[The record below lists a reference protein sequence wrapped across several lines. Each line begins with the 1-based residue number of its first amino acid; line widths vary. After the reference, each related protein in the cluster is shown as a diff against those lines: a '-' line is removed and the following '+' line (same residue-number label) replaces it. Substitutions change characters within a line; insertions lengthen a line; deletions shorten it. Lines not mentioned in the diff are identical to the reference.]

1 MNHVLTQTDW
11 TALRPVLTESIW
23 QTLLMVVATIV
34 LGGFFGLVLGVLL
47 NTTRRGGILAN
58 PAVHTILNVLVNI
71 VRPIPFIIFA
81 AALGP
86 VTLAVT
92 GSTIGTSSMIFPL
105 TLAAT
110 FGISRIVEQNLVSVD
125 PGVIEAAQA
134 MGASPWR
141 IIRTVLIPEAL
152 APLILGYTFALVA
165 VIDMTAVV
173 GAMGGGG
180 LGNFALAYGYQ
191 RYQWVVTWV
200 AVVIIIMFV
209 QVAQFLG
216 NALARK
222 ALRH

>member
-1 MNHVLTQTDW
+1 MMPATDW
-11 TALRPVLTESIW
+11 GALRPTIVTAVGE
-23 QTLLMVVATIV
+23 TLLMVGATIIMGGL
-34 LGGFFGLVLGVLL
+34 LGLALGVLL
-47 NTTRRGGILAN
+47 NTTRRGGILEN
-58 PAVHTILNVLVNI
+58 RVLHTVLNVLVNI
-71 VRPIPFIIFA
+71 IRPIPFIIFA

-86 VTLAVT
+86 LTLAVT
-92 GSTIGTSSMIFPL
+92 GSTIGAKSMIFPL
-105 TLAAT
+105 TIAST

-180 LGNFALAYGYQ
+180 IGDFALSYGYR
-191 RYQWVVTWV
+191 RYDWAVTWAAV
-200 AVVIIIMFV
+200 VVIIVFV
-209 QVAQFLG
+209 QIAQFIG